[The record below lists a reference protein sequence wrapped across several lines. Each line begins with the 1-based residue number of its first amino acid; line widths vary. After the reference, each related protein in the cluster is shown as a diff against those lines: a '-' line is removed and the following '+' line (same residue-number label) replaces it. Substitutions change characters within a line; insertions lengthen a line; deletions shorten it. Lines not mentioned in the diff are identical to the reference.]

1 MWVTKIRS
9 TLTLTVFV
17 CLTQSVSKS
26 VPRAAVEHAKRQ
38 VPCSRGAHTLSVS
51 FKDFLEL
58 SIKYKDNSTLQPHL
72 YFQMSVIERLEKTS
86 ISQIWRFKPKLN
98 LLHLV

>member
-1 MWVTKIRS
+1 MISQKCLNAYVVREIVQLPFSSESRKLYEKIGIIS
-9 TLTLTVFV
+9 IGHSGGKN
-17 CLTQSVSKS
+17 QNIY
-26 VPRAAVEHAKRQ
+26 
-38 VPCSRGAHTLSVS
+38 VS

-58 SIKYKDNSTLQPHL
+58 SIKYKDNSTFQPHL

-98 LLHLV
+98 SLHLV